1 MLICCSF
8 GNEKINLKQHH
19 KFLPAS
25 CVLPL
30 LVHQPKQKDLFSEE
44 SHPFL
49 SPRIRRLLISAGM
62 TGKPLH
68 PLVLTACLAAN
79 LVSSICIVF
88 VNKWLYVHY
97 KFPNIT
103 LTCLHFVITTLGLQ
117 LCSLFN
123 VFNPKSVPIKGMIP
137 LSLAFCGF
145 VVFTNLSL
153 QFNTVGTYQL
163 IKALTTPCII
173 IIHSLFYQQNYSL
186 SIKLTLIPITLGVF
200 LNSVYDVKFN
210 TTGTVLAGIGVL
222 VTSVYQV
229 LVGTKQQEFN
239 VNSMQLLNYQAPL
252 SAFFL
257 CLVIPFFEP
266 VIGPGGLFGPWP
278 TKALCLVFLSGMIA
292 FSVNL
297 TIFWIIGNTSP
308 VTYNMVGHMKFC
320 VTLIGGYLVF
330 NDVMQ
335 LNQILGV
342 CCTMFGIIVYTHFK
356 MQEQNAAKRTI
367 KV

>member
-173 IIHSLFYQQNYSL
+173 IIHSLFYQKNYSL
-186 SIKLTLIPITLGVF
+186 SIKLTLVSGNILFIPPIT
-200 LNSVYDVKFN
+200 
-210 TTGTVLAGIGVL
+210 
-222 VTSVYQV
+222 
-229 LVGTKQQEFN
+229 
-239 VNSMQLLNYQAPL
+239 
-252 SAFFL
+252 
-257 CLVIPFFEP
+257 
-266 VIGPGGLFGPWP
+266 
-278 TKALCLVFLSGMIA
+278 
-292 FSVNL
+292 
-297 TIFWIIGNTSP
+297 
-308 VTYNMVGHMKFC
+308 
-320 VTLIGGYLVF
+320 
-330 NDVMQ
+330 
-335 LNQILGV
+335 
-342 CCTMFGIIVYTHFK
+342 
-356 MQEQNAAKRTI
+356 
-367 KV
+367 